1 MHLWFISLLLFF
13 FLVFCVM
20 YTAKKRWFEATIETS
35 RSNES
40 MSQSAFIPL
49 FAFGVITSLA
59 YFVVIYFI
67 PNINCVAHL
76 SVLTFEPTKT
86 PLYIGY
92 FWLGTHAYS
101 KQWFS
106 ENHQRENI
114 AMWVGIFLASLTV
127 FLFAGMPVLLERAV
141 PADFSL
147 LQMLIFAVARSFLCL
162 STVMLLLIMGSR
174 YWNSTS
180 RISKSL
186 SKNSFYIYIIHV
198 FIAFML
204 QAALMNWQGG
214 PALVKIAIVFT
225 GALLISYLLSNF
237 VAMKYP
243 RITAAGLLMLCL
255 SLVVLINPHRYE
267 RAFHERQ
274 AALAQESSRVQQD
287 DSALR
292 KDAILLYQKALQD
305 PTSYNEEAF
314 EMLSMAYHRNEDDDE
329 ILSYLARITVV
340 IGDSRNLLEHM
351 VHDVVGYTWMDTAV
365 EQDPDNINIRLNRG
379 ADSLNKPNV
388 FADRWKYAEIDFTYL
403 ADYIQR
409 TPDVSKS
416 LKDQVFS
423 GLVQIYQENGN
434 SKEREKYNKLLSA
447 LKEE

>member
-13 FLVFCVM
+13 FFVFCAVH
-20 YTAKKRWFEATIETS
+20 TAKKRWFDATIVTS

-40 MSQSAFIPL
+40 INRSAVVPL
-49 FAFGVITSLA
+49 LTFGVITSFA
-59 YFVVIYFI
+59 YFVAIYFI

-92 FWLGTHAYS
+92 FGLGAYAYS

-106 ENHQRENI
+106 KNHQRENI
-114 AMWVGIFLASLTV
+114 AMWIGIFIVSLIV
-127 FLFAGMPVLLERAV
+127 FLRAGMPVLIGSAI

-162 STVMLLLIMGSR
+162 STVVLLLTVGSR

-186 SKNSFYIYIIHV
+186 SKNSFYIYIVHV

-225 GALLISYLLSNF
+225 GSLLISYLISNF
-237 VAMKYP
+237 VAMKFP
-243 RITAAGLLMLCL
+243 RITAAGLLILCL
-255 SLVVLINPHRYE
+255 SLVVFINPHRYE
-267 RAFHERQ
+267 QAFNERQ
-274 AALAQESSRVQQD
+274 TMLAEKASLVQKG
-287 DSALR
+287 DSTLR
-292 KDAILLYQKALQD
+292 EEAVLLYQKALKE
-305 PTSYNEEAF
+305 PAAYNEEAF
-314 EMLSMAYHRNEDDDE
+314 EMLSMAYHRNTDDYE

-340 IGDSRNLLEHM
+340 IGDSGNLFEHM
-351 VHDVVGYTWMDTAV
+351 VHDVIGYTWMDTAV

-379 ADSLNKPNV
+379 ADSLNKPDV

-409 TPDVSKS
+409 TPDVSRS
-416 LKDQVFS
+416 LKEQVFS
-423 GLVQIYQENGN
+423 GLVQIYQKKGN
-434 SKEREKYNKLLSA
+434 NEEGEKYTRLLSA